1 VTTDLAAAYA
11 LRFSATLEPL
21 ATGLQQYLNTIV
33 AGRPRIDRVSVR
45 AKGTDSFLRKAA
57 TLDKDNLPKYA
68 DPLSEIQDQIGAR
81 ITTFYL
87 RDVVSVQGVVEGY
100 FGSIEKCKK
109 EPESHSQFGYEG
121 FHYILFLPDDI
132 FTPELLDSDPPK
144 YFELQIKTLFQHA
157 WSESAHDLIY
167 KPGGKPTRDQQ
178 RRGAFTAAQ
187 AWGADRIF
195 DELAGELGR

>member
-1 VTTDLAAAYA
+1 VIPELATTYATRFAAI
-11 LRFSATLEPL
+11 LEPL
-21 ATGLQQYLNTIV
+21 AERLHDYLARLVVN
-33 AGRPRIDRVSVR
+33 RPRIDRVSVR
-45 AKGTDSFLRKAA
+45 AKGVDSFLRKAGKQ
-57 TLDKDNLPKYA
+57 DKTGAPEYA
-68 DPLSEIQDQIGAR
+68 EPLSEIQDQIGAR

-87 RDVVSVQGVVEGY
+87 RDVVSVQEVVEGY
-100 FGSIEKCKK
+100 FGPIEKCKK
-109 EPESHSQFGYEG
+109 EPDSHSEFGYEG

-132 FTPELLDSDPPK
+132 FTSELLVPEAPK

-167 KPGGKPTRDQQ
+167 KPDLNLTRDQH

-195 DELAGELGR
+195 DELAEELGR

>member
-1 VTTDLAAAYA
+1 MNFTLADVYA
-11 LRFSATLEPL
+11 ERYANVLQPL
-21 ATGLQQYLNTIV
+21 ASELQKHLERLV
-33 AGRPRIDRVSVR
+33 ESFPRIDRVSVR
-45 AKGTDSFLRKAA
+45 AKSVDSFLRKAA
-57 TLDKDNLPKYA
+57 KLNDGGAPKYPLPLA
-68 DPLSEIQDQIGAR
+68 DIQDQIGAR

-87 RDVVSVQGVVEGY
+87 RDVGSVQTLVETY
-100 FGSIEKCKK
+100 FGPIEKARK
-109 EPESHSQFGYEG
+109 EPESHSEFGYEG

-132 FTPELLDSDPPK
+132 FPRDLVVEDPPK

-167 KPGGKPTRDQQ
+167 KPGVEPTRDQR

-195 DELAGELGR
+195 DELAEELGR

>member
-1 VTTDLAAAYA
+1 MTTDLAAAYA
-11 LRFSATLEPL
+11 SRFATILEPL
-21 ATGLQQYLNTIV
+21 ATGLQQYLAKIV
-33 AGRPRIDRVSVR
+33 ASRPRIDRVSVR
-45 AKGTDSFLRKAA
+45 AKGLESFIRKAA
-57 TLDKDNLPKYA
+57 TQDKMGLPKYA

-87 RDVVSVQGVVEGY
+87 RDVASVQAVVEGF

-109 EPESHSQFGYEG
+109 EPESHSEFGYEG

-132 FTPELLDSDPPK
+132 FTSEMLHSDTPK

-157 WSESAHDLIY
+157 WSESAHDLLY
-167 KPGGKPTRDQQ
+167 KPDLTLTRDQH

-195 DELAGELGR
+195 DELAEELGR